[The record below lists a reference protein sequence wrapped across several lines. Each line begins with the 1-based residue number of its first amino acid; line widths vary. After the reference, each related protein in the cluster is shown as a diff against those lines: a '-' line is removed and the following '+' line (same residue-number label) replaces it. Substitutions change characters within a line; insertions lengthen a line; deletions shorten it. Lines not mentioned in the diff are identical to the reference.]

1 MQGFPS
7 RRVYTMMAKRIIWFI
22 LGVLLAAGC
31 THMSLDK
38 TSPDGMAN
46 AAIDEYTLVDE
57 YDAIVTVKQRDDET
71 VYFQVDSATFVE
83 PMFDYEYQGPERLA
97 CHLKLYVPRD
107 RTTPL
112 PKGWW
117 LGKVTW
123 MEKLEKGKTEM
134 PAFGGNVKDEADGKD
149 GADGGTSPTN
159 DPRTYGLEVLNDW
172 LTTVQDGF
180 FTLHYSA
187 WWGDGSVPH
196 NVVLL
201 PGKTPFEL
209 NLRHFSNGDI
219 PQKQADALIYFDL
232 QDLLPQTE
240 GHELSIN
247 WFTCDGKTAQ
257 KTYWYRSRTE

>member
-1 MQGFPS
+1 
-7 RRVYTMMAKRIIWFI
+7 MMMVKRIIGF
-22 LGVLLAAGC
+22 LTGVLLVAGC
-31 THMSLDK
+31 AKVSEEMGALSKKNLD
-38 TSPDGMAN
+38 G
-46 AAIDEYTLVDE
+46 YFTLVDE
-57 YDAIVTVKQRDDET
+57 YDAIVTVKQKDDDF

-83 PMFDYEYQGPERLA
+83 PMFDYKYQGPERLA

-107 RTTPL
+107 RTAPL

-134 PAFGGNVKDEADGKD
+134 PAFGGNGGWTGQDGT
-149 GADGGTSPTN
+149 DGGTSPTN

-209 NLRHFSNGDI
+209 NLRHFSNGDT
-219 PQKQADALIYFDL
+219 PLKQADALIYFDL